1 MGGTAEKAVP
11 LKHRRLIQRLLLGVV
26 AVVLIATVGLF
37 IGYRRA
43 TRNPEVLMDLVQK
56 EADMHLDRIR
66 QIANKNGI
74 REWQMEA
81 ESATLLDKTKTML
94 LTKPEVEFFMKD
106 GDNVHLT
113 AEQGTVN
120 TESNAMRVSGKVS
133 ANDRLYR
140 LQTEQL
146 TYDPKAREIHADT
159 PVTITGETLTLHAR
173 RMTVDIDTNVI
184 HFDGGVE
191 GTLSENLQF

>member
-1 MGGTAEKAVP
+1 M
-11 LKHRRLIQRLLLGVV
+11 KHRRLIQRLLLGVAV
-26 AVVLIATVGLF
+26 VVLIATVVLF

-106 GDNVHLT
+106 GNNVHLT

-120 TESNAMRVSGKVS
+120 TESNALSVSGKVS

-146 TYDPKAREIHADT
+146 AYDPKAREIHADT
-159 PVTITGETLTLHAR
+159 PVTITGEALTLHAR

-191 GTLSENLQF
+191 GTLSENFQF